1 MERSVDLDS
10 KDREIIGILAKD
22 ARISIKALAAKID
35 LSRSATSERL
45 SKLERSG
52 VIRGYR
58 ADIASQDPALIS
70 AFLLIRLERTPMHSL
85 LDTLA
90 AFPAVKRVSSVSGEL
105 DLIVEV
111 EAQTM
116 EALNTVRDRI
126 AVSGG
131 VCDLTTS
138 IILRDEIQRA

>member
-1 MERSVDLDS
+1 MDLDS